1 MTCMN
6 YLTIINAFWDLAM
19 TNPLSTGQVS
29 LYFALLHVCNKSNWT
44 EWFQAPNQVLSVLT
58 GLSRSGILK
67 ARNELK
73 QKGLIDFKERGT
85 KATLYKLIIANS
97 KQKSTQDSTQAER
110 TIANSTQESK
120 QAEKTIANST
130 QDSKQESKQDSKQAG
145 STIANSTQDS
155 VQDSTQVGKQVG
167 VQNSTP
173 LDKQKHKQKQNK
185 KDKPPISPIGQLGVF
200 LSAYPKASNRF
211 LTEREYAALLLTGAV
226 TEERLVKCAQNY
238 ADSCRILGTP
248 REYIKNA
255 ENFLRDFVFEQYLP
269 ENYKKPVPS
278 KSKNAFQNFTQST
291 ISYDD
296 LMQKKL
302 KARMMEE
309 GSG

>member
-29 LYFALLHVCNKSNWT
+29 LYFALLHVCNRSNWT

-97 KQKSTQDSTQAER
+97 KQK
-110 TIANSTQESK
+110 
-120 QAEKTIANST
+120 ST

-269 ENYKKPVPS
+269 ENYKKPVPP

>member
-110 TIANSTQESK
+110 TIANSTQ
-120 QAEKTIANST
+120 
-130 QDSKQESKQDSKQAG
+130 DSKQESMQDSTQAEK
-145 STIANSTQDS
+145 TIANSTQDS

-226 TEERLVKCAQNY
+226 TEERLVKCAQN
-238 ADSCRILGTP
+238 
-248 REYIKNA
+248 
-255 ENFLRDFVFEQYLP
+255 
-269 ENYKKPVPS
+269 
-278 KSKNAFQNFTQST
+278 
-291 ISYDD
+291 
-296 LMQKKL
+296 
-302 KARMMEE
+302 
-309 GSG
+309 

>member
-1 MTCMN
+1 MN
-6 YLTIINAFWDLAM
+6 YLTIINAFWDWAT

-97 KQKSTQDSTQAER
+97 KQKSTQDSTQAEK
-110 TIANSTQESK
+110 TIANSTQES
-120 QAEKTIANST
+120 
-130 QDSKQESKQDSKQAG
+130 
-145 STIANSTQDS
+145 
-155 VQDSTQVGKQVG
+155 KQVG

-269 ENYKKPVPS
+269 ENYEKPVPP

>member
-6 YLTIINAFWDLAM
+6 YLTIINAFWDWAT

-110 TIANSTQESK
+110 TIANSTQ
-120 QAEKTIANST
+120 
-130 QDSKQESKQDSKQAG
+130 DSKQESK
-145 STIANSTQDS
+145 
-155 VQDSTQVGKQVG
+155 QDSTQVGKQVG

>member
-6 YLTIINAFWDLAM
+6 YLTIINAFWDWAT

-110 TIANSTQESK
+110 TIANSTQ
-120 QAEKTIANST
+120 
-130 QDSKQESKQDSKQAG
+130 DSKQESKQDS
-145 STIANSTQDS
+145 TQ
-155 VQDSTQVGKQVG
+155 VGKQVGKQVG

-269 ENYKKPVPS
+269 ENYKKPVPP

>member
-110 TIANSTQESK
+110 TIANSTQ
-120 QAEKTIANST
+120 
-130 QDSKQESKQDSKQAG
+130 DSKQESKQDSTQAG

-269 ENYKKPVPS
+269 ENYKKPVPP

-309 GSG
+309 GRG

>member
-1 MTCMN
+1 MN
-6 YLTIINAFWDLAM
+6 YLTIINAFWDWAT

-110 TIANSTQESK
+110 TIANSTQ
-120 QAEKTIANST
+120 
-130 QDSKQESKQDSKQAG
+130 DSKQESK
-145 STIANSTQDS
+145 
-155 VQDSTQVGKQVG
+155 QDSTQVGKQVG

>member
-6 YLTIINAFWDLAM
+6 YLTMINAFWDLAM

-97 KQKSTQDSTQAER
+97 KQKSTQDS
-110 TIANSTQESK
+110 K

-130 QDSKQESKQDSKQAG
+130 QDSKQAG

>member
-6 YLTIINAFWDLAM
+6 YLTIINAFWDWAT

-110 TIANSTQESK
+110 
-120 QAEKTIANST
+120 
-130 QDSKQESKQDSKQAG
+130 
-145 STIANSTQDS
+145 TIANSTQDS

-278 KSKNAFQNFTQST
+278 KSKNAFKNFTQST

-309 GSG
+309 GRG

>member
-97 KQKSTQDSTQAER
+97 KQKSTQDSTQTER
-110 TIANSTQESK
+110 
-120 QAEKTIANST
+120 TIANST
-130 QDSKQESKQDSKQAG
+130 QDSK
-145 STIANSTQDS
+145 
-155 VQDSTQVGKQVG
+155 QDSTQVGKQVG

-269 ENYKKPVPS
+269 ENYEKPVPP

>member
-97 KQKSTQDSTQAER
+97 KQKSTQDS
-110 TIANSTQESK
+110 K

-130 QDSKQESKQDSKQAG
+130 QDSKQAG

-269 ENYKKPVPS
+269 ENYKKPVPP

>member
-6 YLTIINAFWDLAM
+6 YLTIINAFWDWAT

-97 KQKSTQDSTQAER
+97 KQKSTQDSTQAE
-110 TIANSTQESK
+110 K
-120 QAEKTIANST
+120 
-130 QDSKQESKQDSKQAG
+130 
-145 STIANSTQDS
+145 TIANSTQDS

-269 ENYKKPVPS
+269 ENYKKPMPP
-278 KSKNAFQNFTQST
+278 KSKNAFQNFKQST

-309 GSG
+309 GRG

>member
-6 YLTIINAFWDLAM
+6 YLTIINAFWDWAT

-97 KQKSTQDSTQAER
+97 KQKSTQDSTQAE
-110 TIANSTQESK
+110 K
-120 QAEKTIANST
+120 
-130 QDSKQESKQDSKQAG
+130 
-145 STIANSTQDS
+145 TIANSTQDS

-309 GSG
+309 GRG

>member
-6 YLTIINAFWDLAM
+6 YLTIINAFWDWAT

-110 TIANSTQESK
+110 
-120 QAEKTIANST
+120 
-130 QDSKQESKQDSKQAG
+130 
-145 STIANSTQDS
+145 TIANSTQDS

-309 GSG
+309 GRG

>member
-6 YLTIINAFWDLAM
+6 YLTIINAFWDWAT

-85 KATLYKLIIANS
+85 KATLYKLIIIANS

-110 TIANSTQESK
+110 TIANSTQ
-120 QAEKTIANST
+120 
-130 QDSKQESKQDSKQAG
+130 DSK
-145 STIANSTQDS
+145 
-155 VQDSTQVGKQVG
+155 QDSTQVGKQVG

-269 ENYKKPVPS
+269 ENYKKPVPP

>member
-6 YLTIINAFWDLAM
+6 YLTIINAFWDWAT

-110 TIANSTQESK
+110 TIANSTQ
-120 QAEKTIANST
+120 
-130 QDSKQESKQDSKQAG
+130 DSKQESKQDSTQAG

-238 ADSCRILGTP
+238 ADSFGTLFLSSISRKTTKSPCRQNPKTP
-248 REYIKNA
+248 LKTSHKA
-255 ENFLRDFVFEQYLP
+255 
-269 ENYKKPVPS
+269 
-278 KSKNAFQNFTQST
+278 QSAT
-291 ISYDD
+291 
-296 LMQKKL
+296 MT
-302 KARMMEE
+302 
-309 GSG
+309 

>member
-6 YLTIINAFWDLAM
+6 YLTMINAFWDLAM

-29 LYFALLHVCNKSNWT
+29 LYFALLHVCNRSNWT

-110 TIANSTQESK
+110 TIANSTQ
-120 QAEKTIANST
+120 
-130 QDSKQESKQDSKQAG
+130 DSKQESKQDSTQAG

-269 ENYKKPVPS
+269 ENYKKPVPP

>member
-6 YLTIINAFWDLAM
+6 YLTIINAFWDWAT

-110 TIANSTQESK
+110 TIANSTQDSKQKSTQESK
-120 QAEKTIANST
+120 QAERTIANST
-130 QDSKQESKQDSKQAG
+130 QDSK
-145 STIANSTQDS
+145 
-155 VQDSTQVGKQVG
+155 QDSTQVGKQVG

-309 GSG
+309 GRG

>member
-1 MTCMN
+1 MN
-6 YLTIINAFWDLAM
+6 YLTIINAFWDWAT

-97 KQKSTQDSTQAER
+97 KQKSTQDSTQAEK

-120 QAEKTIANST
+120 QESTQDSTQAERTIANST
-130 QDSKQESKQDSKQAG
+130 QDSKQESK
-145 STIANSTQDS
+145 
-155 VQDSTQVGKQVG
+155 QDSTQVGKQVG

-269 ENYKKPVPS
+269 ENYEKPVPP

>member
-6 YLTIINAFWDLAM
+6 YLTIINAFWDWAT

-97 KQKSTQDSTQAER
+97 KQKSTQDSTQAE
-110 TIANSTQESK
+110 K
-120 QAEKTIANST
+120 
-130 QDSKQESKQDSKQAG
+130 
-145 STIANSTQDS
+145 TIANSTQDS

-269 ENYKKPVPS
+269 ENYEKPVPP

>member
-6 YLTIINAFWDLAM
+6 YLTIINAFWDWAT

-97 KQKSTQDSTQAER
+97 KQKST
-110 TIANSTQESK
+110 
-120 QAEKTIANST
+120 
-130 QDSKQESKQDSKQAG
+130 
-145 STIANSTQDS
+145 
-155 VQDSTQVGKQVG
+155 
-167 VQNSTP
+167 QNSTP

>member
-6 YLTIINAFWDLAM
+6 YLTIINAFWDWAT

-110 TIANSTQESK
+110 TIANSTQ
-120 QAEKTIANST
+120 
-130 QDSKQESKQDSKQAG
+130 DSKQESK
-145 STIANSTQDS
+145 
-155 VQDSTQVGKQVG
+155 QDSTQVGKQVG

-269 ENYKKPVPS
+269 ENYKKPVPP

>member
-110 TIANSTQESK
+110 TIANSTQ
-120 QAEKTIANST
+120 
-130 QDSKQESKQDSKQAG
+130 DSK
-145 STIANSTQDS
+145 
-155 VQDSTQVGKQVG
+155 QDSTQVGKQVG

>member
-110 TIANSTQESK
+110 TIANSTQDSKQKSTQESK
-120 QAEKTIANST
+120 QAEK
-130 QDSKQESKQDSKQAG
+130 
-145 STIANSTQDS
+145 TIANSTQDS

-309 GSG
+309 GRG

>member
-6 YLTIINAFWDLAM
+6 YLTIINAFWDWAT

-110 TIANSTQESK
+110 TIANSTQ
-120 QAEKTIANST
+120 
-130 QDSKQESKQDSKQAG
+130 DSKQESKQDS
-145 STIANSTQDS
+145 T
-155 VQDSTQVGKQVG
+155 QVG

-269 ENYKKPVPS
+269 ENYKKPVPP

>member
-6 YLTIINAFWDLAM
+6 YLTMINAFWDLAM

-110 TIANSTQESK
+110 TIANSTQ
-120 QAEKTIANST
+120 
-130 QDSKQESKQDSKQAG
+130 DSKQESK
-145 STIANSTQDS
+145 
-155 VQDSTQVGKQVG
+155 QDSTQVGKQVG

-269 ENYKKPVPS
+269 ENYKKPVPP

-309 GSG
+309 GRG

>member
-1 MTCMN
+1 MN
-6 YLTIINAFWDLAM
+6 YLTIINAFWDWAT

-110 TIANSTQESK
+110 TIANSTQ
-120 QAEKTIANST
+120 
-130 QDSKQESKQDSKQAG
+130 DSKQESK
-145 STIANSTQDS
+145 
-155 VQDSTQVGKQVG
+155 QDSTQVGKQVG

-309 GSG
+309 GRG

>member
-6 YLTIINAFWDLAM
+6 YLTIINAFWDWAT

-97 KQKSTQDSTQAER
+97 KQKSTQDS
-110 TIANSTQESK
+110 K

-130 QDSKQESKQDSKQAG
+130 QDSK
-145 STIANSTQDS
+145 
-155 VQDSTQVGKQVG
+155 QDSTQVGKQVG

-269 ENYKKPVPS
+269 ENYKKPVPP

-309 GSG
+309 GRG

>member
-6 YLTIINAFWDLAM
+6 YLTMINAFWDLAM

-29 LYFALLHVCNKSNWT
+29 LYFALLHVCNRSNWT

-110 TIANSTQESK
+110 TIANSTQ
-120 QAEKTIANST
+120 
-130 QDSKQESKQDSKQAG
+130 DSKQESKQDSTQAG

-269 ENYKKPVPS
+269 ENYEKPVPS

>member
-6 YLTIINAFWDLAM
+6 YLTIINAFWDWAT

-110 TIANSTQESK
+110 TIANSTQDSKQKSTQESK
-120 QAEKTIANST
+120 QAEK
-130 QDSKQESKQDSKQAG
+130 
-145 STIANSTQDS
+145 TIANSTQDS

-309 GSG
+309 GRG

>member
-6 YLTIINAFWDLAM
+6 YLTIINAFWDWAT

-110 TIANSTQESK
+110 TIANSTQ
-120 QAEKTIANST
+120 
-130 QDSKQESKQDSKQAG
+130 DSKQESK
-145 STIANSTQDS
+145 
-155 VQDSTQVGKQVG
+155 QDSTQVGKQVG

-269 ENYKKPVPS
+269 ENYEKPVPP

>member
-6 YLTIINAFWDLAM
+6 YLTIINAFWDWAT

-110 TIANSTQESK
+110 TIANSTQ
-120 QAEKTIANST
+120 
-130 QDSKQESKQDSKQAG
+130 DSK
-145 STIANSTQDS
+145 
-155 VQDSTQVGKQVG
+155 QDSTQVGKQVG

-211 LTEREYAALLLTGAV
+211 LTEREYAALLLTGAG

-309 GSG
+309 GRG

>member
-6 YLTIINAFWDLAM
+6 YLTMINAFWDLAM

-29 LYFALLHVCNKSNWT
+29 LYFALLHVCNRSNWT

-97 KQKSTQDSTQAER
+97 KQKSTQDS
-110 TIANSTQESK
+110 K

-130 QDSKQESKQDSKQAG
+130 QDSKQAG

>member
-1 MTCMN
+1 MACMN
-6 YLTIINAFWDLAM
+6 YITIINAFWDLAT

-97 KQKSTQDSTQAER
+97 KQESKQAER
-110 TIANSTQESK
+110 TIANSTQD
-120 QAEKTIANST
+120 ST
-130 QDSKQESKQDSKQAG
+130 QKSAQDSKQAG
-145 STIANSTQDS
+145 STIANSKQDS

-173 LDKQKHKQKQNK
+173 LDKQRHKQKQNE

-211 LTEREYAALLLTGAV
+211 LTEREYAALLLTEAV

-269 ENYKKPVPS
+269 ENYKKPVPP

-309 GSG
+309 GRG

>member
-269 ENYKKPVPS
+269 ENYKKPVPP

-309 GSG
+309 GRG

>member
-1 MTCMN
+1 M
-6 YLTIINAFWDLAM
+6 
-19 TNPLSTGQVS
+19 
-29 LYFALLHVCNKSNWT
+29 
-44 EWFQAPNQVLSVLT
+44 
-58 GLSRSGILK
+58 
-67 ARNELK
+67 K

-110 TIANSTQESK
+110 TIANSTQ
-120 QAEKTIANST
+120 
-130 QDSKQESKQDSKQAG
+130 DSK
-145 STIANSTQDS
+145 
-155 VQDSTQVGKQVG
+155 QDSTQVGKQVG

-278 KSKNAFQNFTQST
+278 KSKNAFKNFTQST

-309 GSG
+309 GRG

>member
-1 MTCMN
+1 MN
-6 YLTIINAFWDLAM
+6 YLTIINAFWDWAT

-97 KQKSTQDSTQAER
+97 KQKSTQDSTQAE
-110 TIANSTQESK
+110 K
-120 QAEKTIANST
+120 
-130 QDSKQESKQDSKQAG
+130 
-145 STIANSTQDS
+145 TIANSTQDS